1 MNDIDLISE
10 FYRTKQLAFDEACCV
25 FATSENI
32 SSLAAG
38 IGMTPTIL
46 RNKLNPAQPHV
57 LSCVDALT
65 LAKVS
70 GNHTIVNSLLL
81 GLGVVTAHITSENT
95 DDTFVQSVLEN
106 SVHSGELSRM
116 ALDYAGEH
124 RLTRTQKHKI
134 IHNAHASISVQVKLI
149 RSLEKLNQG
158 GCLHKAIED
167 EAATNGFSASQ
178 INSEE

>member
-1 MNDIDLISE
+1 MNDIDPISE

-57 LSCVDALT
+57 LSCVDAIT

-81 GLGVVTAHITSENT
+81 GLGVVTAHITSEST
-95 DDTFVQSVLEN
+95 DDTFVQRVLEN
-106 SVHSGELSRM
+106 SIHSGELSRM
-116 ALDYAGEH
+116 ALEYAGNQ
-124 RLTRTQKHKI
+124 RLTRAQKHKL
-134 IHNAHASISVQVKLI
+134 IHTAHASIGVQVKLI

-158 GCLHKAIED
+158 VCLLKAMD
-167 EAATNGFSASQ
+167 ERGDANGLSASN
-178 INSEE
+178 INSDQ